1 MGKRLANVPV
11 VVTVAVAVGLAGCGG
26 SEDEAGPASAAPSAR
41 APSAQPAQ
49 PRPGPALPA
58 ADAAIPADP
67 ARAANALRQTST
79 ALGRAVDEWRGG
91 AAAADVAQGEPPRP
105 VVLLAL
111 HQQRIYRVLARRPEL
126 ARRTI
131 ARLPGPL
138 AAQARDNVAAGR
150 ALFSLTRPV
159 QRANI
164 FRTQEPLTAATL
176 LGYMRRAE
184 RRFGVDWQVL
194 AAVMHVETKFG
205 RIKSASS
212 AGAQGPM
219 QFIPATWRAYGLG
232 GDVHDPRDAVLGA
245 ANYLRASGAP
255 GDYDR
260 ALFAYNHDR
269 RYVAAVQRYARQ
281 MRRDPRA
288 YYTYYNWQVFVLTT
302 RGDVRVTGPSPLPRF

>member
-1 MGKRLANVPV
+1 MGKRLMIAMVS
-11 VVTVAVAVGLAGCGG
+11 VAVGIAGCGG
-26 SEDEAGPASAAPSAR
+26 GSGDEAAPASAAPSAR
-41 APSAQPAQ
+41 APSAPPQPGSASQ
-49 PRPGPALPA
+49 PGPPLPA

-67 ARAANALRQTST
+67 AAAANALRRTST
-79 ALGRAVDEWRGG
+79 ALDRAIDEWRGG
-91 AAAADVAQGEPPRP
+91 DAADDVAQGEPPRP

-111 HQQRIYRVLARRPEL
+111 HQQRMYRVLARRPDV

-131 ARLPGPL
+131 ARLPAPL
-138 AAQARDNVAAGR
+138 AAVARDNVAANR

-159 QRANI
+159 KKANV
-164 FRTQEPLTAATL
+164 FRTQKPLPAATL

-184 RRFGVDWQVL
+184 RRFGVSWQVL

-232 GDVHDPRDAVLGA
+232 GDIQDPRDAVLGA

-302 RGDVRVTGPSPLPRF
+302 RGDVRVTGPQPLPRL